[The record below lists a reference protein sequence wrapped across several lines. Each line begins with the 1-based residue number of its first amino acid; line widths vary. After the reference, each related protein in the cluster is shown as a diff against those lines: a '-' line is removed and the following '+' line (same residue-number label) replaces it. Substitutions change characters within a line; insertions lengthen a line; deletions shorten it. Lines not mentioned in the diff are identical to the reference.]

1 MFGMIERTILFEFL
15 VGETPCAWKHSDS
28 STSSKKN
35 ILKAFFNI
43 MFYCKQDSNLPKDVI
58 ITG

>member
-1 MFGMIERTILFEFL
+1 MFGMIERTILFESL
-15 VGETPCAWKHSDS
+15 VGEMPCTGKISDS

-35 ILKAFFNI
+35 ILKAFFDI
-43 MFYCKQDSNLPKDVI
+43 MFYSKQDCNLPKDVT